1 MVLTVGLD
9 VGTTSSKAVV
19 VCENGKVL
27 AQGRART
34 PWDTSPSGVQVA
46 ACDLLESAKAALS
59 LALKDAPSGRIV
71 ALGITSM
78 GESGVL
84 VDAQSRPLTPII
96 AWHDTRDGQE
106 LADLRN
112 HVTEDDFARRTGLP
126 LRAQWSLTKH
136 RWLLDHVPAAGRA
149 VRRLNIAEWIAFSL
163 GGEAV
168 TEQSLA
174 SRTGWLD
181 LATRDWWSDAL
192 EWSGLNVSLLP
203 ELVTAGTNIGTVAA
217 EAGLSRLTGAALTVA
232 GHDHQAA
239 VVGAG
244 AGGTRDVLDSCGT
257 AEALVRTIDPGLEP
271 GAVLKLTRAGITV
284 GWSAIANKWTM
295 LGGTQAGVILQTT
308 LSMLGQS
315 TRDIR
320 RLDGEAAG
328 AHTGA
333 LRLRGK
339 DPAALTLEGISG
351 HVTPARVWMAAV
363 DAVTAQADEVH
374 SAMNAVVGQHA
385 SMVVTGGWS
394 RSTALLEAKERAFGK
409 VRLSSVQETGAR
421 GAALFG
427 GMAAGLFG
435 DIHDFPVP
443 AQAPVAAFPQQG
455 SPAEPDNAS
464 RDRVPS

>member
-19 VCENGKVL
+19 VNNDGYIV

-34 PWDTSPSGVQVA
+34 PWVLSPAGIQVA
-46 ACDLLESAKAALS
+46 ACDLLEAAISALS
-59 LALKDAPSGRIV
+59 SALADAPSGRV
-71 ALGITSM
+71 AGLGITSM

-84 VDAQSRPLTPII
+84 LDAQDRPLTPIV
-96 AWHDTRDGQE
+96 AWHDTRDNHE

-112 HVTEDDFARRTGLP
+112 HIAEDEFAVRTGLP

-136 RWLLDHVPAAGRA
+136 RWLLDHDPAAALA

-163 GGEAV
+163 GGDPV

-181 LATRDWWSDAL
+181 LATRAWWNEAL
-192 EWSGLNVSLLP
+192 EWSGLGVSLLP
-203 ELVTAGTNIGTVAA
+203 ELVTAGTNIGSVAA
-217 EAGLSRLTGAALTVA
+217 KAGLSRLTGAALTVA

-244 AGGTRDVLDSCGT
+244 AGSAGNVLDSCGT
-257 AEALVRTIDPGLEP
+257 AEALVRTTDPGLEP
-271 GAVLKLTRAGITV
+271 QAILKLTKAGITV
-284 GWSAIANKWTM
+284 GWSAIADKWTL
-295 LGGTQAGVILQTT
+295 LGGTQAGLILQTT

-315 TRDIR
+315 IQDIE

-328 AHTGA
+328 GSSGTLSLSG
-333 LRLRGK
+333 
-339 DPAALTLEGISG
+339 DDAASLTLHGISG
-351 HVTPARVWMAAV
+351 DVTPSLVWRAAV

-374 SAMNAVVGQHA
+374 AAMNAVVGPHA

-427 GMAAGLFG
+427 GMAADLFG
-435 DIHDFPVP
+435 DIHDFPMP
-443 AQAPVAAFPQQG
+443 PQAPVAAFPQQG
-455 SPAEPDNAS
+455 SPAGPDNTS
-464 RDRVPS
+464 KDRVPS